1 MSPGEPPYAGARP
14 LLLSPPLLLLAFS
27 PPLLLVFSPPLLLA
41 FSPLLLAFSPPLL
54 VFSPPLLLVFS
65 PPSVKGAPY
74 AGCMP
79 PEETSPLEDDA
90 LPLEPEPGSVSLLQ
104 PIKPTNAAPATSWLR
119 ERRAAFGGAASVGV
133 ALAVPQNGHGVD
145 FT

>member
-14 LLLSPPLLLLAFS
+14 LLLSPPLLLLAPPS
-27 PPLLLVFSPPLLLA
+27 SLPPLLLVFSP
-41 FSPLLLAFSPPLL
+41 PLLLAFSPPLL